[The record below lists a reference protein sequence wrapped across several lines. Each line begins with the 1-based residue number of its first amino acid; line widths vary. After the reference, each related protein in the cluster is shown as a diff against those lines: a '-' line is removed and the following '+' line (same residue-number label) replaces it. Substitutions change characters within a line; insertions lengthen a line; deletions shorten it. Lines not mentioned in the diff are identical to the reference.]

1 MANPQ
6 AGIFSPSDYGAVT
19 DRAGLIREQLIGA
32 ASDVNRSANLAT
44 SGVAGQIRTTYYAA
58 AASASASNILA
69 LTGLNAAA
77 QPGFTTG
84 ISQPDVPRIA
94 RIVAAKSGMTAVTG
108 NVTVHGTDVNG
119 NSISDTIALN
129 DTTAVNGVKAFK
141 TITSIDLPARVNAS
155 GDQVSVGGG
164 AALGLQD
171 TLQNNTVF
179 AAFVNG
185 AQEAT
190 APTVATDSADVSKN
204 VVTTNTATAG
214 HKVVILYVA
223 EYAS

>member
-6 AGIFSPSDYGAVT
+6 AGVFNSSDFGAVT
-19 DRAGLIREQLIGA
+19 DRTSLNNERLTGQVGGQFRSTNLVTAGV
-32 ASDVNRSANLAT
+32 S
-44 SGVAGQIRTTYYAA
+44 GQIRLTYYASP
-58 AASASASNILA
+58 ASASASNVLA
-69 LTGLNAAA
+69 LTSLTAGA
-77 QPGFTTG
+77 QTG
-84 ISQPDVPRIA
+84 ITAGITNPDFPRIA
-94 RIVAAKSGMTAVTG
+94 RIVAAKSGMTPVAG
-108 NVTVHGTDVNG
+108 NVVVHGTDVNG

-141 TITSIDLPARVNAS
+141 TITSIDLPARTNAT

-185 AQEAT
+185 AQEST
-190 APTVATDSADVSKN
+190 APTVVTNSTDVSQN

>member
-6 AGIFSPSDYGAVT
+6 AGVFSPSDYGAVT
-19 DRAGLIREQLIGA
+19 DRAGLVREQLNGA
-32 ASDVNRSANLAT
+32 VNGLFRSANLAT
-44 SGVAGQIRTTYYAA
+44 AGKGGQIRVTYYASP
-58 AASASASNILA
+58 ASASASNVLA
-69 LTGLNAAA
+69 LTGLTAGA
-77 QPGFTTG
+77 QAG
-84 ISQPDVPRIA
+84 ITAGITNPDFPRIA
-94 RIVAAKSGMTAVTG
+94 RIVAAKSGMTPVAG
-108 NVTVHGTDVNG
+108 NVTIHGTDVNG
-119 NSISDTIALN
+119 NVISDTIALN

-141 TITSIDLPARVNAS
+141 TITSIDLPAQTNAS

-185 AQEAT
+185 AQEST
-190 APTVATDSADVSKN
+190 APTVATDTADVSKN